1 MIKFLLSFIIK
12 SAHLPTITQ
21 ESFLANFFINSD
33 SFMNNSSLVES
44 PVTWS
49 VSKLANAVL
58 FCSFSSIYSSDNP
71 VSLAN
76 FVIISLS

>member
-1 MIKFLLSFIIK
+1 
-12 SAHLPTITQ
+12 
-21 ESFLANFFINSD
+21 
-33 SFMNNSSLVES
+33 MNNSSLVES